1 MKGEL
6 HVSMAFII
14 ATLCNVNAF
23 ESYPLPL
30 YRERTPKF
38 RKRSKRSQVCNLA
51 RCGWH
56 NMAAHKHHHKP
67 PWFCTGG
74 VYSRGEGGGGRCRE
88 GEVKGCVLSFRI
100 ATWRVTSCAPRCV
113 LLLSKRCFCARGVW
127 TFFYLFVVGQ
137 FKNYSGLINIW
148 KKNSNEGLDRGRC

>member
-1 MKGEL
+1 MYWRVNFTFL
-6 HVSMAFII
+6 WPLLLPHSVMSMLLKAI
-14 ATLCNVNAF
+14 
-23 ESYPLPL
+23 L
-30 YRERTPKF
+30 YHRERTPKF

-56 NMAAHKHHHKP
+56 NTAAHKHHHKP

-74 VYSRGEGGGGRCRE
+74 IYSRGEGGGGRCRE
-88 GEVKGCVLSFRI
+88 GEVKGCVLAFRI

-113 LLLSKRCFCARGVW
+113 LLLSKRCFCDRGVW

-137 FKNYSGLINIW
+137 FKKELFRANQHLE
-148 KKNSNEGLDRGRC
+148 KKNLMKA